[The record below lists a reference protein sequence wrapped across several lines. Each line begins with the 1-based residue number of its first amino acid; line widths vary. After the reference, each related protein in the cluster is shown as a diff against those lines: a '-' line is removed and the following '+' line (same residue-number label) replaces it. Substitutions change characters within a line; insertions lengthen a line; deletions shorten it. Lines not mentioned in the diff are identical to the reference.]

1 MSTNTKAN
9 AELELRPLEDHELK
23 IVSGGGIPVNTP
35 MGLGAWNGP
44 LFGWDCWYLGVVP
57 NLGK

>member
-23 IVSGGGIPVNTP
+23 IVSGGGIPVDTP
-35 MGLGAWNGP
+35 MGLGAWGGP
-44 LFGWDCWYLGVVP
+44 MFGMDLYFFGVAP
-57 NLGK
+57 NRGK